1 MLNYIFSI
9 YVISRWKNILIWS
22 VSMFI
27 LALVFAGLY
36 DSFKG
41 EITDMIGN
49 APKLMEAMIGP
60 ISEDAVTPEIWLGIE
75 LYGLLFPILLAV
87 IAVSAGASAIGTEE
101 ESGTIELILASPISR
116 GRVVLEKSLG
126 IMIQLGIVS
135 GFLWVGIATG
145 SLLFPFDVS
154 LTNVFSATAMGWIF
168 GTTVAYITMSIQ
180 SLKGRKGLALGVG
193 SGFVGLSYV
202 MMVISGLLNGLNS
215 LKYTSLFNYYDGR
228 SVLINGLN
236 ETSFAVMLG
245 LSGLFLIVSLYGFY
259 NRDVGI

>member
-101 ESGTIELILASPISR
+101 EEWYWRNL
-116 GRVVLEKSLG
+116 
-126 IMIQLGIVS
+126 
-135 GFLWVGIATG
+135 
-145 SLLFPFDVS
+145 
-154 LTNVFSATAMGWIF
+154 
-168 GTTVAYITMSIQ
+168 
-180 SLKGRKGLALGVG
+180 
-193 SGFVGLSYV
+193 
-202 MMVISGLLNGLNS
+202 
-215 LKYTSLFNYYDGR
+215 
-228 SVLINGLN
+228 
-236 ETSFAVMLG
+236 
-245 LSGLFLIVSLYGFY
+245 
-259 NRDVGI
+259 

>member
-1 MLNYIFSI
+1 MFNYIFSI
-9 YVISRWKNILIWS
+9 HIISKWKNILIWS
-22 VSMFI
+22 VSMFL
-27 LALVFAGLY
+27 LALIFTGLY

-116 GRVVLEKSLG
+116 GRVLLEKSLG

-154 LTNVFSATAMGWIF
+154 LTNVFFATAMGWIF
-168 GTTVAYITMSIQ
+168 GMTVAYITMSIPA
-180 SLKGRKGLALGVG
+180 LTGRKGLALGVG
-193 SGFVGLSYV
+193 GGFVGLSYV
-202 MMVISGLLNGLNS
+202 MMVIAGGIHGLNS
-215 LKYTSLFNYYDGR
+215 LKYIFFIKIIYR
-228 SVLINGLN
+228 
-236 ETSFAVMLG
+236 
-245 LSGLFLIVSLYGFY
+245 
-259 NRDVGI
+259 

>member
-1 MLNYIFSI
+1 MFNYIFSI
-9 YVISRWKNILIWS
+9 HIISKWKNILIWS
-22 VSMFI
+22 VSMFL
-27 LALVFAGLY
+27 LALMFTGLY

-41 EITDMIGN
+41 EITDMLGN

-60 ISEDAVTPEIWLGIE
+60 VSEDSITPEIWLGIE

-135 GFLWVGIATG
+135 GFLWVGIAIG

-154 LTNVFSATAMGWIF
+154 LTNVLSATVMGWIF

-245 LSGLFLIVSLYGFY
+245 LSGLFLVVSLYGFY
-259 NRDVGI
+259 NRDIGI

>member
-1 MLNYIFSI
+1 
-9 YVISRWKNILIWS
+9 
-22 VSMFI
+22 MFI
-27 LALVFAGLY
+27 LALVFTGLY

-154 LTNVFSATAMGWIF
+154 LTNVFFATAMGWIF

-245 LSGLFLIVSLYGFY
+245 LSGLFLVVSLYGFY

>member
-9 YVISRWKNILIWS
+9 YIISRWKNILIWS

-27 LALVFAGLY
+27 LALVFTGLY

-154 LTNVFSATAMGWIF
+154 LTNVFFATAMGWIF

-202 MMVISGLLNGLNS
+202 IMVISGLLNGLNS

-245 LSGLFLIVSLYGFY
+245 LSGLFLVVSLYGFY

>member
-1 MLNYIFSI
+1 MFNYIFSI
-9 YVISRWKNILIWS
+9 HIISKWKNILIWS
-22 VSMFI
+22 VSMFL
-27 LALVFAGLY
+27 LALIFTGLY

-41 EITDMIGN
+41 EITDMLGN

-60 ISEDAVTPEIWLGIE
+60 VSEDSITPEIWLGIE

-116 GRVVLEKSLG
+116 GRVILEKSLG

-135 GFLWVGIATG
+135 GFLWVGIAIG

-154 LTNVFSATAMGWIF
+154 LTTVLSATAMGWIF

-245 LSGLFLIVSLYGFY
+245 LSGLFLVVSLYGFY
-259 NRDVGI
+259 NRDIGI

>member
-9 YVISRWKNILIWS
+9 YIISRWKNILIWS

-27 LALVFAGLY
+27 LALVFTGLY

-75 LYGLLFPILLAV
+75 LYGLLFPILLSV

-154 LTNVFSATAMGWIF
+154 LTNVFFATAMGWIF

-245 LSGLFLIVSLYGFY
+245 LSGLFLVVSLYGFY

>member
-1 MLNYIFSI
+1 MFNYIFSI
-9 YVISRWKNILIWS
+9 HIISKWKNILIWS
-22 VSMFI
+22 VSMFL
-27 LALVFAGLY
+27 LALIFTGLY

-41 EITDMIGN
+41 EITDMLGN

-60 ISEDAVTPEIWLGIE
+60 VSEDSITPEIWLGIE

-135 GFLWVGIATG
+135 GFLWVGIAIG

-154 LTNVFSATAMGWIF
+154 LTNVLSATAMGWIF

-236 ETSFAVMLG
+236 ETSFAVMLV
-245 LSGLFLIVSLYGFY
+245 LSGLFLLVSLYGFY

>member
-1 MLNYIFSI
+1 MLNYIFTI
-9 YVISRWKNILIWS
+9 HIISRWKNIVVWS
-22 VSMFI
+22 ASMFL
-27 LALVFAGLY
+27 LALMFTGLY

-41 EITDMIGN
+41 EITDMIDN
-49 APKLMEAMIGP
+49 VPKLMEAMIGP
-60 ISEDAVTPEIWLGIE
+60 LPKDAVTPEGWLGLE

-87 IAVSAGASAIGTEE
+87 IAVSAGASAIGGEE

-135 GFLWVGIATG
+135 GFLWVGIAIG

-154 LTNVFSATAMGWIF
+154 LTNVLSATAMGWIF
-168 GTTVAYITMSIQ
+168 GTTVAYITMSTQ
-180 SLKGRKGLALGVG
+180 ALKGRKGLALGVG

-202 MMVISGLLNGLNS
+202 MMIISGLLNGLNS
-215 LKYTSLFNYYDGR
+215 LKYISLFNYYDGP
-228 SVLINGLN
+228 SVLMNGLN
-236 ETSFAVMLG
+236 ETSFSVMLG
-245 LSGLFLIVSLYGFY
+245 LSGLFFVISLYGFY

>member
-1 MLNYIFSI
+1 MFNYIFSI
-9 YVISRWKNILIWS
+9 HIISKWKNILIWS
-22 VSMFI
+22 VSMFL
-27 LALVFAGLY
+27 LALIFTGLY

-41 EITDMIGN
+41 EITDMLGN

-60 ISEDAVTPEIWLGIE
+60 VSEDSITPEIWLGIE

-135 GFLWVGIATG
+135 GFLWVGIAIG

-154 LTNVFSATAMGWIF
+154 LTNVLSATAMGWIF

-228 SVLINGLN
+228 SVLIDGLN

-245 LSGLFLIVSLYGFY
+245 LSGLFLVVSLYGFY

>member
-9 YVISRWKNILIWS
+9 YIISRWKNILIWS
-22 VSMFI
+22 VSMFT
-27 LALVFAGLY
+27 LALVFTGLY

-154 LTNVFSATAMGWIF
+154 LTNVFFATAMGWIF

-202 MMVISGLLNGLNS
+202 MMVISGLLNGLDS

>member
-9 YVISRWKNILIWS
+9 YIISRWKNILIWS

-27 LALVFAGLY
+27 LALVFTGLY

-41 EITDMIGN
+41 EITDMMGN
-49 APKLMEAMIGP
+49 APKLMEAMMGP

-75 LYGLLFPILLAV
+75 LYGLLFPILLAI

-154 LTNVFSATAMGWIF
+154 LTNVFFATAMGWIF

-202 MMVISGLLNGLNS
+202 IMVISGVLNGLNS

-245 LSGLFLIVSLYGFY
+245 LSGLFLVVSLYGFY

>member
-9 YVISRWKNILIWS
+9 HIISRWKNILIWS
-22 VSMFI
+22 VSMFT
-27 LALVFAGLY
+27 LALVFTGLY

-154 LTNVFSATAMGWIF
+154 LTNVFFATAMGWIF

-202 MMVISGLLNGLNS
+202 MMVISGLLNGLDS

-245 LSGLFLIVSLYGFY
+245 LSGLFLVVSLYGFY

>member
-9 YVISRWKNILIWS
+9 YIISRWKNILIWS

-27 LALVFAGLY
+27 LALVFTGLY

-154 LTNVFSATAMGWIF
+154 LTNVFFATAMGWIF
-168 GTTVAYITMSIQ
+168 GMTVAYITMSIQ

-202 MMVISGLLNGLNS
+202 IMVISGLLNGLNS

-245 LSGLFLIVSLYGFY
+245 LSGLFLVVSLYGFY

>member
-1 MLNYIFSI
+1 MVNYIFSI
-9 YVISRWKNILIWS
+9 HIISKWKNIVVWS
-22 VSMFI
+22 VSMFL
-27 LALVFAGLY
+27 LALMFTGLY

-41 EITDMIGN
+41 EITDVIGN

-60 ISEDAVTPEIWLGIE
+60 IPEGAVTPEGWLGIE

-87 IAVSAGASAIGTEE
+87 IAVSAGASAIGAEE

-126 IMIQLGIVS
+126 VMVQLAIIS
-135 GFLWVGIATG
+135 GSLWAGIAIG
-145 SLLFPFDVS
+145 SILFPFDVS
-154 LTNVFSATAMGWIF
+154 LTNVFSATGMGWIF

-180 SLKGRKGLALGVG
+180 ALTGRKGLALGVG
-193 SGFVGLSYV
+193 GGFVGLSYV
-202 MMVISGLLNGLNS
+202 MMVISGLIHGLNS
-215 LKYTSLFNYYDGR
+215 LKHISLFNYYDGP

-236 ETSFAVMLG
+236 ETSFSVMLG
-245 LSGLFLIVSLYGFY
+245 LSVLCFAVSLYGFY

>member
-1 MLNYIFSI
+1 MFNYIFSI
-9 YVISRWKNILIWS
+9 HIISKWKNILIWS
-22 VSMFI
+22 VSMFL
-27 LALVFAGLY
+27 LALIFTGLY

-41 EITDMIGN
+41 EITDMLGN

-60 ISEDAVTPEIWLGIE
+60 ISEDSITPEIWLGIE

-135 GFLWVGIATG
+135 GFLWVGIAIG

-154 LTNVFSATAMGWIF
+154 LTNVLSATAMGWIF

-180 SLKGRKGLALGVG
+180 SLTGRKGLALGVG
-193 SGFVGLSYV
+193 SGCVGLSYV

-245 LSGLFLIVSLYGFY
+245 LSGLFLVVSLYGFY
-259 NRDVGI
+259 NRDIGI

>member
-9 YVISRWKNILIWS
+9 YIISRWKNILIWS

-27 LALVFAGLY
+27 LALVFTGLY

-75 LYGLLFPILLAV
+75 LYGLLFPILLAI

-154 LTNVFSATAMGWIF
+154 LTNVFFATAMGWIF
-168 GTTVAYITMSIQ
+168 GMTVAYITMSIQ

-245 LSGLFLIVSLYGFY
+245 LSGLFLVVSLYGFY

>member
-1 MLNYIFSI
+1 
-9 YVISRWKNILIWS
+9 
-22 VSMFI
+22 MFT
-27 LALVFAGLY
+27 LALVFTGLY

-154 LTNVFSATAMGWIF
+154 LTNVFFATAMGWIF

-202 MMVISGLLNGLNS
+202 MMVISGLLNGLDS

>member
-1 MLNYIFSI
+1 MFNYIFSI
-9 YVISRWKNILIWS
+9 HIISKWKNIMIWS
-22 VSMFI
+22 VSMFL
-27 LALVFAGLY
+27 LAVIFSGLY
-36 DSFKG
+36 DSFKV
-41 EITDMIGN
+41 EITDMLGN

-60 ISEDAVTPEIWLGIE
+60 VSEDSITPEIWLGIE

-135 GFLWVGIATG
+135 GFLWVGIAIG

-154 LTNVFSATAMGWIF
+154 LTNVLSATAMGWIF

-245 LSGLFLIVSLYGFY
+245 LSGLFLVVSLYGFY
-259 NRDVGI
+259 NRDIGI

>member
-1 MLNYIFSI
+1 MFNYIFSI
-9 YVISRWKNILIWS
+9 HIISKWKNILIWS
-22 VSMFI
+22 VSMFL
-27 LALVFAGLY
+27 LALIFTGLY

-41 EITDMIGN
+41 EITDMLGN

-60 ISEDAVTPEIWLGIE
+60 VSEDSITPEIWLGIE

-135 GFLWVGIATG
+135 GFLWVGIAIG

-154 LTNVFSATAMGWIF
+154 LTNVLSATAMGWIF

-236 ETSFAVMLG
+236 ESSFAVMLG
-245 LSGLFLIVSLYGFY
+245 VSGLFLVVSLYGFY
-259 NRDVGI
+259 NRDIGI

>member
-1 MLNYIFSI
+1 
-9 YVISRWKNILIWS
+9 
-22 VSMFI
+22 
-27 LALVFAGLY
+27 
-36 DSFKG
+36 
-41 EITDMIGN
+41 
-49 APKLMEAMIGP
+49 
-60 ISEDAVTPEIWLGIE
+60 
-75 LYGLLFPILLAV
+75 
-87 IAVSAGASAIGTEE
+87 
-101 ESGTIELILASPISR
+101 
-116 GRVVLEKSLG
+116 
-126 IMIQLGIVS
+126 MIQLGIVS

-228 SVLINGLN
+228 SVLMNGLN

>member
-9 YVISRWKNILIWS
+9 YIISRWKNILIWS

-27 LALVFAGLY
+27 LALVFTGLY

-154 LTNVFSATAMGWIF
+154 LTNVFFATAKGWIF
-168 GTTVAYITMSIQ
+168 GMTVAYITMSIQ

-202 MMVISGLLNGLNS
+202 IMVISGLLNGLNS

-245 LSGLFLIVSLYGFY
+245 LSGLFLVVSLYGFY

>member
-9 YVISRWKNILIWS
+9 YIISRWKNILIWS

-27 LALVFAGLY
+27 LALVFTGLY

-154 LTNVFSATAMGWIF
+154 LTNVFFATAMGWIF

-245 LSGLFLIVSLYGFY
+245 LSGLFLVVSLYGFY

>member
-9 YVISRWKNILIWS
+9 YIISRWKNILIWS

-27 LALVFAGLY
+27 LALVFTGLY

-154 LTNVFSATAMGWIF
+154 LTNVFFATAMGWIF